1 MTKQHINRAFKAL
14 SLLIKNPIYGVRILK
29 GVRKHGLNW
38 ALDKSRGK
46 LVSEALSEGYVH
58 PVDDQDMSEAIGAL
72 KHRPLI
78 SVVVPVYNVE
88 VRWLTAALESVW
100 ASTYPDYEL
109 ILVDDASPRADLVS
123 YLQKIRHDRTRILF
137 NEKNLGISM
146 TSNRGVREANG
157 EFIVMMDHDDLLD
170 RNALYHIARAV
181 SESQPDLVYSDED
194 KVDTKGNY
202 KNPFYKPDWSP
213 DLLRSQMYLG
223 HIFAF
228 RKGHFLKAEGFRP
241 EFDGAQDYDLA
252 LRMTEMTTRIIHLP
266 HVLYSWREIT
276 ASTAMNPDSKPYA
289 HIAGQKALT
298 SHLRRVY
305 GEGASAGETEHYYV
319 YDARYPNPAA
329 LLSVI
334 LPYQSDLEALVECIR
349 SLLVQKVRMQLEMI
363 VLLPVSA
370 QGKRSLLPGG
380 ILRDSRVR
388 ILETDQETIDARAFN
403 QGVLEAYGDVLLF
416 LHPDFSF
423 LSEDG
428 MERMA
433 EKAMRNGTGTVS
445 AMLLDDSG
453 RILSAGLR
461 MGGEGSWHDV
471 YRGAIPLHYGT
482 PFVSPLLTRNV
493 TGADGQCM
501 AISRRTIDAVG
512 SFREELPLNEAFANL
527 ALSALTK
534 NLNNVYDGGTRL
546 VRRPSD
552 SKEEIPAG
560 TVAWNA
566 AKASGVRWEGDPFY
580 NVNLD
585 PESDIPRLI
594 GAGLNKHTE

>member
-1 MTKQHINRAFKAL
+1 MTKLKRNRVFKAL

-46 LVSEALSEGYVH
+46 LVSEALSAGYVH
-58 PVDDQDMSEAIGAL
+58 QVDDLDRSEEIAAL
-72 KHRPLI
+72 RHRPLI

-100 ASTYPDYEL
+100 AGTYPDYEL
-109 ILVDDASPRADLVS
+109 ILVDDASPRPDLVS
-123 YLQKIRHDRTRILF
+123 YLKTIRQDKTRILF
-137 NEKNLGISM
+137 NDKNQGISE
-146 TSNRGVREANG
+146 TSNRGVREAHG

-181 SESQPDLVYSDED
+181 SDSQPDLVYSDED

-228 RKGHFLKAEGFRP
+228 RKELFLKAGGFRT

-289 HIAGQKALT
+289 HIAGQKALE
-298 SHLRRVY
+298 SHLQRVY
-305 GEGASAGETEHYYV
+305 GEGAGAQETEHYYV

-334 LPYQSDLEALVECIR
+334 LPYPSDEEALLECVGN
-349 SLLVQKVRMQLEMI
+349 LLNQRVRMQLEVI
-363 VLLPVSA
+363 VLLPGST
-370 QGKRSLLPGG
+370 GKKPVEPGMV
-380 ILRDSRVR
+380 LQDSRVR
-388 ILETDQETIDARAFN
+388 SVETGEDGISARAYN
-403 QGVLEAYGDVLLF
+403 QGIKEARGDVLLF
-416 LHPDFSF
+416 LDPGF
-423 LSEDG
+423 LFLTEDG

-433 EKAMRNGTGTVS
+433 EKAMRKDTGTVS
-445 AMLLDDSG
+445 SMLLDERG
-453 RILSAGLR
+453 RIVSAGLR
-461 MGGEGSWHDV
+461 MGRTGSLHGI
-471 YRGAIPLHYGT
+471 YRGALPLHYGT
-482 PFVSPLLTRNV
+482 PFVSPLVTRNV
-493 TGADGQCM
+493 AAADGRCM
-501 AISRRTIDAVG
+501 AISRRAVDDLG
-512 SFREELPLNEAFANL
+512 PFREDLPVEEAFADL
-527 ALSALTK
+527 ALGALMK
-534 NLNNVYDGGTRL
+534 KLNNVYDGGTRL
-546 VRRPSD
+546 ARKSPD

-560 TVAWNA
+560 TADAREA
-566 AKASGVRWEGDPFY
+566 AKASGSHGEGDPFY

-585 PESDIPRLI
+585 PERDIP
-594 GAGLNKHTE
+594 GLERSRP